1 MLIGRAI
8 WTGGQRMKL
17 MPQTLLAFTVRLALR
32 IAMVWAGGFLLAVAI
47 RALLPDDLVLTFS
60 GIRPDLHLPYSRIG
74 FWTCLL
80 AALTVSAMVVI
91 RTMLAD
97 LGLRPYR

>member
-1 MLIGRAI
+1 
-8 WTGGQRMKL
+8 MKL
-17 MPQTLLAFTVRLALR
+17 MPETVFAFTFRLALR
-32 IAMVWAGGFLLAVAI
+32 LAMVWAGGFVLAVAI
-47 RALLPDDLVLTFS
+47 RALLPDDLVLNFS

-74 FWTCLL
+74 FWTCVL

-91 RTMLAD
+91 RTMLVD

>member
-1 MLIGRAI
+1 
-8 WTGGQRMKL
+8 
-17 MPQTLLAFTVRLALR
+17 MPETVFAFTLRLAFR
-32 IAMVWAGGFLLAVAI
+32 IAMVWAGGFVLAVAI
-47 RALLPDDLVLTFS
+47 RAILPDDLVLNFS

-74 FWTCLL
+74 FWTCVL
-80 AALTVSAMVVI
+80 AALTVTAMVVV

>member
-1 MLIGRAI
+1 
-8 WTGGQRMKL
+8 
-17 MPQTLLAFTVRLALR
+17 MPETVFAFTFRLALR
-32 IAMVWAGGFLLAVAI
+32 LAMVWAGGFVLAVAI
-47 RALLPDDLVLTFS
+47 RALLPDDLVLNFS

-74 FWTCLL
+74 FWTCVL

-91 RTMLAD
+91 RTMLVD

>member
-1 MLIGRAI
+1 
-8 WTGGQRMKL
+8 
-17 MPQTLLAFTVRLALR
+17 MPQTVFTFTLRLALR

-47 RALLPDDLVLTFS
+47 RALLPDDLVLNFL

>member
-1 MLIGRAI
+1 
-8 WTGGQRMKL
+8 MKL
-17 MPQTLLAFTVRLALR
+17 MPETVFAFTLRLAFR
-32 IAMVWAGGFLLAVAI
+32 IAMVWAGGFVLAVAI
-47 RALLPDDLVLTFS
+47 RAILPDDLVLNFS

-74 FWTCLL
+74 FWTCVL
-80 AALTVSAMVVI
+80 AALTVTAMVVV

>member
-1 MLIGRAI
+1 
-8 WTGGQRMKL
+8 
-17 MPQTLLAFTVRLALR
+17 MPETVFTFTLRLALR
-32 IAMVWAGGFLLAVAI
+32 IAMVWAGGFVLAVAI
-47 RALLPDDLVLTFS
+47 RALLPDDLVLNFS

-74 FWTCLL
+74 FWTCVL
-80 AALTVSAMVVI
+80 AALTVTAMVVV